1 MQAEWAPYTLDFK
14 FEARTSRESMR
25 HKDTFFV
32 RIPRADGSGHGVGEC
47 ALFKGLSEEPADG
60 YTDWL
65 SQACKNPMADVAVS
79 SIQFGLETAKMNAG
93 YVERPTSDF
102 LLGKE
107 GIPING
113 LIWMGDRATMKQ
125 RIDEKLDAGFK
136 VLKMKI
142 GGIDFESEVELLEYI
157 RKRYPAS
164 VLELRL
170 DANGSFTPEN
180 AMQRLER
187 LASFDIHS
195 IEQPIKAGQTRKM
208 ATLCRRSP
216 IAIALDEELIGLP
229 SEQSVKR
236 ILDEIIPQY
245 IILKPALCG
254 GLSAA
259 DLWAD
264 EAERRSIGWWAT
276 SALESNVG
284 LLAIATWVAAR
295 GVTMPQG
302 LGTGQL
308 YYNNIPSGLYLKG
321 DRLYYNAD
329 YESQFPDLEWRR

>member
-25 HKDTFFV
+25 HKDTYFV
-32 RIPRADGSGHGVGEC
+32 RIPRADGNGYGVGEC
-47 ALFKGLSEEPADG
+47 ALFKGLSAEPAAG
-60 YTDWL
+60 YTDIL
-65 SQACKNPMADVAVS
+65 SHACASPMTNIDVS
-79 SIQFGLETAKMNAG
+79 SIQFGLETARIDAG
-93 YVERPTSDF
+93 YVERPVSDF
-102 LLGKE
+102 LLGRE

-113 LIWMGDRATMKQ
+113 LIWMGDRNTMKL

-142 GGIDFESEVELLEYI
+142 GGIDFDSEVSLLEYI

-164 VLELRL
+164 TLELRL

-180 AMQRLER
+180 AMHRLER

-195 IEQPIKAGQTRKM
+195 IEQPIKAGQSREM
-208 ATLCRRSP
+208 ARICRSSP
-216 IAIALDEELIGLP
+216 IAIALDEELIGMP
-229 SEQSVKR
+229 TNESVQH
-236 ILDEIIPQY
+236 ILDEIGPQY

-254 GLSAA
+254 GLASA
-259 DLWAD
+259 DRWAD

-295 GVTMPQG
+295 GVSMPQG

-308 YYNNIPSGLYLKG
+308 YYNNIPSGLYLNG

-329 YESQFPDLEWRR
+329 RETEIPDLQWRR